1 MLEILLQAGKYPIE
15 FFICIVVALLPVGL
29 WMAIFLNKAE
39 KNPFHIVLTFI
50 FGMMSAGAIL
60 LYQSFWGDEPLNFI
74 FFGIEAYN
82 FKANISSLV
91 VGAVLISF
99 FSYMAVGF
107 IEELFKHYAVVKAD
121 KNIISSIDEAIELS
135 IVAALGFAFLENI
148 AYFYREFLSGGM
160 SPDFWTLVIQRSLF
174 VVFVHIICSAIYGYY
189 YGVGMFAKPYMQYE
203 FSQNKKTFWFAELL
217 HKVFHLKRA
226 YVFRERMMMTG
237 LVVATVLHGLYDF
250 AMHQNPLLYF
260 GDRVVQLHV
269 ILLPVMLVGGILF
282 LTFLLQ
288 KKENLEEFG
297 TLEVEYVYKRIDEHE
312 IKEAYNVQPRLSRF
326 HRVEAV

>member
-1 MLEILLQAGKYPIE
+1 MLEILLQAVQYPTE
-15 FFICIVVALLPVGL
+15 FFICIAVALFPIGI

-39 KNPFHIVLTFI
+39 QKPFHILLTFI
-50 FGMMSAGAIL
+50 FGMMSAGIIL
-60 LYQSFWGDEPLNFI
+60 FYQSFWGDEPLNFI

-99 FSYMAVGF
+99 VTYMAVGF
-107 IEELFKHYAVVKAD
+107 LEELLKHYAVVKAD

-148 AYFYREFLSGGM
+148 AYFYREFLGGGM
-160 SPDFWTLVIQRSLF
+160 SPEFWTLAIQRSIF

-189 YGVGMFAKPYMQYE
+189 YGVGIFAKPYMQYK

-250 AMHQNPLLYF
+250 AMHQNPLLHF
-260 GDRVVQLHV
+260 GDTVVRLHV

-282 LTFLLQ
+282 LTFLLKQ
-288 KKENLEEFG
+288 KENLEEFG
-297 TLEVEYVYKRIDEHE
+297 TLEIEYVYKRIDENE
-312 IKEAYNVQPRLSRF
+312 IKEVYNMKPRLSRF